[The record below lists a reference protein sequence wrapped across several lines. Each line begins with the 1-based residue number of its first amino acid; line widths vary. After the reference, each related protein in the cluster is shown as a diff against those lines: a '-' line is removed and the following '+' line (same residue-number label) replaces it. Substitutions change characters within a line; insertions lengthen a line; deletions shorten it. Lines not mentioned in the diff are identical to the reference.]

1 MCRWRVMRMSER
13 VVNYSFSLC
22 IYWFSMAF
30 GFLFFRE
37 GLDLGIVS
45 YPINVNF

>member
-1 MCRWRVMRMSER
+1 MCRWRVMRMSEMGSD
-13 VVNYSFSLC
+13 SFFLC

-30 GFLFFRE
+30 GFLFLWE